1 MKQNVKKGDMVIVIA
16 GDDKGKKGKILK
28 VFPKKQRAI
37 VEGLNIVK
45 KHVKARPPKVPQ
57 GGIIEEA
64 APIHM
69 SNLKL
74 AKSEG

>member
-16 GDDKGKKGKILK
+16 GDDKGKKGKVLK

-37 VEGLNIVK
+37 VEGLNIIK

-57 GGIIEEA
+57 GGIIEES

-74 AKSEG
+74 AKSEE